1 MPKYRGNSNGVVARK
16 SRKAMSE
23 SQLFDSYRLDNMT
36 ISLNEYHQQHV
47 GLHPTDGTEAV
58 RRTHQH
64 RKRRSRTAP
73 ERSVI
78 ETALV
83 KNYKETTTGIAA
95 VDQGVKILSFTHTEP
110 VEVPSAK
117 EVVGFD
123 GSPAVTPTST
133 LELNGVN
140 TPFIRQE
147 ELFKSLTTSL
157 PNITLDNDLLG
168 ITPVDFLSTRD
179 IEKVR
184 QISLIELTAM
194 FDRVGICHRP
204 IRKSSK
210 KKIKDTGVFGV
221 PLSILV
227 ERDRELKPECEV
239 PIFLQRL
246 IAYIEENGLK
256 EEGVLRVP
264 GSTSRIKELQ
274 QEVEKCF
281 YEGAFK
287 FQNLRVNDAVGLLK
301 LFLRELPSPPLT
313 LEYVNAFSSVEQI
326 TDRKK
331 QLQCLNLLILVLP
344 DVYRA
349 TLKMLLS
356 FLSKIVQNENYNR
369 MSLNNVAMIMAPNL
383 FSVKNISTKRVVDFA
398 ELAFAA
404 GTSNIT
410 RMLVKYHNI
419 LWVVPSR
426 MLEQVRKMVD
436 FDVKK
441 NRESKSVMTI
451 FNKKGKEKR
460 RSMLEDVLEGII
472 RIQTPGDEEKVF
484 TTVQL
489 SEHTTA
495 DDIVAKFTQDM
506 HPIAT
511 PILRRPQSRGV
522 RRSRR
527 SKTLDKNS
535 AFDSLAGVPPNKTVR
550 FYLYE
555 TGGNIGSRCLDPE
568 TNMLALVRVNPGAEW
583 IIRPR
588 VV

>member
-1 MPKYRGNSNGVVARK
+1 MPKYRANNGVVARK
-16 SRKAMSE
+16 SRMVMSE
-23 SQLFDSYRLDNMT
+23 SALFDSYRQETLGL
-36 ISLNEYHQQHV
+36 SYNEYQQHV
-47 GLHPTDGTEAV
+47 GLQSTDGTEAV
-58 RRTHQH
+58 RRAH

-73 ERSVI
+73 EQRVI
-78 ETALV
+78 ERALV
-83 KNYKETTTGIAA
+83 KNQKETKSGIAA
-95 VDQGVKILSFTHTEP
+95 VDHGVKILSFTHTEP
-110 VEVPSAK
+110 VQVPSAK

-123 GSPAVTPTST
+123 GGQRTPDST
-133 LELNGVN
+133 LDFNGVP

-147 ELFKSLTTSL
+147 ELFKSLTTTL
-157 PNITLDNDLLG
+157 PNITLDKDSLG
-168 ITPVDFLSTRD
+168 ITPVDFLSSRD

-194 FDRVGICHRP
+194 FDRVGISYRP

-210 KKIKDTGVFGV
+210 KRIKEYGVFGV

-227 ERDRELKPECEV
+227 ERDRDLKPDSEV
-239 PIFLQRL
+239 PIFLSKL
-246 IAYIEENGLK
+246 IGYIEENGLK

-264 GSTSRIKELQ
+264 GSTTRIKELQ
-274 QEVEKCF
+274 GEVEKQF
-281 YEGAFK
+281 YNGTFK

-326 TDRKK
+326 NDRKK

-349 TLKMLLS
+349 TLKLLLS
-356 FLSKIVQNENYNR
+356 FLYKIMQHEADNR

-383 FSVKNISTKRVVDFA
+383 FSVKSVTQKKVVDFS

-410 RMLVKYHNI
+410 RMLVKYYNI

-436 FDVKK
+436 MDVKK

-495 DDIVAKFTQDM
+495 DDIVAKFTQDLN
-506 HPIAT
+506 PIAT
-511 PILRRPQSRGV
+511 PILRRPHGRSV

-535 AFDSLAGVPPNKTVR
+535 AFDALAGVPPNKTVR

-555 TGGNIGSRCLDPE
+555 VGGNIGSRCLDPE
-568 TNMLALVRVNPGAEW
+568 TNMLLLVRVNPAAEW